1 MSSPTGQGKC
11 EKGNVARIVDRL
23 SKQDFGTLTR
33 TENVPLKAN
42 RAGVGS
48 AAVVGG
54 SGNCVGMPLTENVS
68 TSDDASD
75 FASETTND
83 RPNGPN
89 QPRECAVVRFS
100 YAAQQPDEL
109 DLKEGDELTVLEMAE
124 DGWARGCI
132 SHSASNPQAKGR
144 SGLYPTN
151 FVSTVSPTPTTQTAP
166 VAAHPPIPSHC
177 KSEDKQQPAEHIHSV
192 GVSFPN
198 SAPPAKTS
206 ALSLTNGA
214 GIVQSANV
222 LPSSLLKRD
231 AAPTVSAGVRRAMS
245 TLITPTTTTMVLEGG
260 EAPNSQKAKEFA
272 KVLYNYEAANSDE
285 LSLSE
290 GTVVTVVSRHCEE
303 EDWFIAEHDGRR
315 GLFPDNFVRFLDH
328 GQMQASTNA
337 QPPSLPAK
345 PSKFSAIANPST
357 NALQNAVVPPVNS
370 RNSFNALIKGPAEN
384 AKGTATEMHQSMV
397 VERANQIVMQKPLL
411 ANSATDSLKANA
423 ANRRSVIEGLQKQLF
438 PNGKLPPVRPPQP
451 NLGAAR
457 PTIGTMGVEANT
469 EPKLQREGEMP
480 AKLLV
485 SSSSIVK
492 SRTNIAPSNKRPPSK
507 VALAGLERQRADA
520 VGSADNGQKTAEE
533 EGTDGYGIVGTP
545 FGQNVPRGNTDAAFL
560 LLHQLAT
567 VARQDQCQLSEQRLR
582 MLSCV
587 SADEAEEADA
597 ERKGRKR
604 TNTVGTDGHRT
615 SPKPWQEPSGHQPT
629 SSASGAAH
637 ALPTSSSCRPI
648 RSQRTP
654 MKEIITLDDPTELD
668 EFMARGEEQCIH
680 AMRAFITQFS
690 LRQTTVATMTGV
702 VAAVHLQTAEWKPQG
717 AVAALS
723 KEHLLLVLELP
734 QTPREIGSVRGA
746 RGAAQ
751 RSHSYPSAMFVQDP
765 CTRLETSAEGE
776 LVPQRRERYVF
787 RPVLL
792 RVLETYFQKCPFP
805 DIAKRVEIANAC
817 NAHLQVD
824 KRGVQLM
831 PKEVVTPQVIA
842 NWFANKRKEMRRRMG
857 GTEAGRSRLNSLSA
871 GRSNSPSS
879 PNSAALSREGP
890 FELRQNNQQGGNVDE
905 AVLAQCEQLQAM
917 PLSVPTPS
925 NQQQMLLISDQPES
939 VPSAA
944 DLAFVLP
951 PLGPPRHPNC
961 CPPATPLLPP
971 NVVQFCPSV
980 DQQLLHLLQAQ
991 PVANQLLFLQ
1001 QLLVGTSSA
1010 DNDYLKQDQQHLLMA
1025 IHDQ

>member
-1 MSSPTGQGKC
+1 MNGEEKNKEQLNESQLELIKRLHSTG
-11 EKGNVARIVDRL
+11 L
-23 SKQDFGTLTR
+23 
-33 TENVPLKAN
+33 
-42 RAGVGS
+42 RA
-48 AAVVGG
+48 
-54 SGNCVGMPLTENVS
+54 
-68 TSDDASD
+68 
-75 FASETTND
+75 
-83 RPNGPN
+83 
-89 QPRECAVVRFS
+89 Q
-100 YAAQQPDEL
+100 
-109 DLKEGDELTVLEMAE
+109 
-124 DGWARGCI
+124 
-132 SHSASNPQAKGR
+132 
-144 SGLYPTN
+144 
-151 FVSTVSPTPTTQTAP
+151 
-166 VAAHPPIPSHC
+166 
-177 KSEDKQQPAEHIHSV
+177 
-192 GVSFPN
+192 
-198 SAPPAKTS
+198 
-206 ALSLTNGA
+206 
-214 GIVQSANV
+214 
-222 LPSSLLKRD
+222 
-231 AAPTVSAGVRRAMS
+231 
-245 TLITPTTTTMVLEGG
+245 TLI
-260 EAPNSQKAKEFA
+260 K
-272 KVLYNYEAANSDE
+272 
-285 LSLSE
+285 
-290 GTVVTVVSRHCEE
+290 
-303 EDWFIAEHDGRR
+303 
-315 GLFPDNFVRFLDH
+315 
-328 GQMQASTNA
+328 
-337 QPPSLPAK
+337 
-345 PSKFSAIANPST
+345 
-357 NALQNAVVPPVNS
+357 
-370 RNSFNALIKGPAEN
+370 
-384 AKGTATEMHQSMV
+384 
-397 VERANQIVMQKPLL
+397 
-411 ANSATDSLKANA
+411 
-423 ANRRSVIEGLQKQLF
+423 
-438 PNGKLPPVRPPQP
+438 
-451 NLGAAR
+451 
-457 PTIGTMGVEANT
+457 
-469 EPKLQREGEMP
+469 
-480 AKLLV
+480 
-485 SSSSIVK
+485 
-492 SRTNIAPSNKRPPSK
+492 
-507 VALAGLERQRADA
+507 ALAGLERQRTDA

-702 VAAVHLQTAEWKPQG
+702 SQPYISKLLNGNHRE
-717 AVAALS
+717 LS
-723 KEHLLLVLELP
+723 LRCRKNIYCWYLNCRRHPEKL
-734 QTPREIGSVRGA
+734 
-746 RGAAQ
+746 
-751 RSHSYPSAMFVQDP
+751 AMFVQDP

-944 DLAFVLP
+944 DLALALP

>member
-1 MSSPTGQGKC
+1 MDG
-11 EKGNVARIVDRL
+11 EHLEML
-23 SKQDFGTLTR
+23 SKIYGT
-33 TENVPLKAN
+33 EI
-42 RAGVGS
+42 S
-48 AAVVGG
+48 A
-54 SGNCVGMPLTENVS
+54 
-68 TSDDASD
+68 
-75 FASETTND
+75 
-83 RPNGPN
+83 
-89 QPRECAVVRFS
+89 
-100 YAAQQPDEL
+100 
-109 DLKEGDELTVLEMAE
+109 KEMA
-124 DGWARGCI
+124 
-132 SHSASNPQAKGR
+132 N
-144 SGLYPTN
+144 
-151 FVSTVSPTPTTQTAP
+151 
-166 VAAHPPIPSHC
+166 
-177 KSEDKQQPAEHIHSV
+177 
-192 GVSFPN
+192 
-198 SAPPAKTS
+198 
-206 ALSLTNGA
+206 
-214 GIVQSANV
+214 
-222 LPSSLLKRD
+222 
-231 AAPTVSAGVRRAMS
+231 
-245 TLITPTTTTMVLEGG
+245 
-260 EAPNSQKAKEFA
+260 
-272 KVLYNYEAANSDE
+272 
-285 LSLSE
+285 
-290 GTVVTVVSRHCEE
+290 
-303 EDWFIAEHDGRR
+303 
-315 GLFPDNFVRFLDH
+315 
-328 GQMQASTNA
+328 
-337 QPPSLPAK
+337 
-345 PSKFSAIANPST
+345 
-357 NALQNAVVPPVNS
+357 
-370 RNSFNALIKGPAEN
+370 
-384 AKGTATEMHQSMV
+384 
-397 VERANQIVMQKPLL
+397 
-411 ANSATDSLKANA
+411 
-423 ANRRSVIEGLQKQLF
+423 
-438 PNGKLPPVRPPQP
+438 
-451 NLGAAR
+451 
-457 PTIGTMGVEANT
+457 
-469 EPKLQREGEMP
+469 
-480 AKLLV
+480 
-485 SSSSIVK
+485 
-492 SRTNIAPSNKRPPSK
+492 
-507 VALAGLERQRADA
+507 ALAGLERQRADA

-533 EGTDGYGIVGTP
+533 EGTDGHGIVGTP

-702 VAAVHLQTAEWKPQG
+702 SQPYISKLLNGNHRE
-717 AVAALS
+717 LS
-723 KEHLLLVLELP
+723 LRCRKNIYCWYLNCRRHPEKL
-734 QTPREIGSVRGA
+734 
-746 RGAAQ
+746 
-751 RSHSYPSAMFVQDP
+751 AMFVQDP